1 MRILVLALLL
11 AGPAAAAPS
20 SPVSKAMQAPA
31 AAGCGAALRAEADTE
46 SFTSDGARL
55 ARETGTAFVA
65 AATHLCAAGT
75 LRPAQLAPFTRL
87 LVRSSDVSADPVVY
101 DDAEQG
107 ADALILE
114 YAFTG
119 GRAPAAA
126 AIETALRCWR
136 EPTRAGC
143 DQGGE

>member
-1 MRILVLALLL
+1 MRILILALLL
-11 AGPAAAAPS
+11 AGPAAAAPAP
-20 SPVSKAMQAPA
+20 PVSKAMQTP
-31 AAGCGAALRAEADTE
+31 AAGCGAALRAEADAE
-46 SFTSDGARL
+46 SFSADGARL
-55 ARETGTAFVA
+55 TRETGTAFVA
-65 AATHLCAAGT
+65 AATRLCAAGA
-75 LRPAQLAPFTRL
+75 LRPAHLAPFARL

-114 YAFTG
+114 YAFPG